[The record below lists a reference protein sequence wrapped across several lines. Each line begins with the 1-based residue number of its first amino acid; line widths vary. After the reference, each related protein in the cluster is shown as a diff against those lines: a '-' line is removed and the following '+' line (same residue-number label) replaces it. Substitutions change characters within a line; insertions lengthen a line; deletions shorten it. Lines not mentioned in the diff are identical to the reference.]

1 MLARIL
7 LSRDWKDRLCK
18 AAMRWCVNLPCS
30 HIIGLSREF
39 FAFDITESRV
49 ELRLVREWDINVN
62 VCRCRVRS
70 YYLLKQCVCI
80 KQMFDS
86 RICMNVCLYPVILSF
101 IVNLCENCNWS
112 SWMLIHLLVWNALAV
127 PQW

>member
-7 LSRDWKDRLCK
+7 LSRDWEDRLCK
-18 AAMRWCVNLPCS
+18 VAVRWCVNLPCS

-39 FAFDITESRV
+39 FAFNIAESRV
-49 ELRLVREWDINVN
+49 ELRLVRELDIS
-62 VCRCRVRS
+62 VCRCRAKS
-70 YYLLKQCVCI
+70 YLLKQCVYVS

-101 IVNLCENCNWS
+101 SANLCENY
-112 SWMLIHLLVWNALAV
+112 H
-127 PQW
+127 